1 MKYSNNKIFV
11 FSSEKEIGPL
21 VSRIL
26 KREYPE
32 KKKNLIASSHEIT
45 DAIKKLNKYYDERIY
60 FDIIILDLKI
70 PLETRKLFIKT
81 VNQNQVNYECIIA
94 SNTSALEKE
103 ELDFIGSINSYI
115 IPDIS
120 EITLF
125 PLVQNV
131 IQKKFNELKYLLVN
145 RIDNVINS
153 EIEGIQALNHILNLT
168 LEYLDLRICWIA
180 LVDYQNKTLEISAL
194 TGFGEHE
201 KDFRESFESS
211 LTEKSVIAECV
222 TRKEQVQYRDVLDQ
236 NCPFRAKDLA
246 GKMGLK
252 SILVT
257 PIFDRR
263 GITSKKVLAT
273 LNLYTKFYHEF
284 LEDELELTRIIA
296 AKITAALFIKGLYK
310 TEARLF

>member
-26 KREYPE
+26 KKEYPE
-32 KKKNLIASSHEIT
+32 KKKNLIASSHEIN
-45 DAIKKLNKYYDERIY
+45 DAIKKLTKYYNERIY

-70 PLETRKLFIKT
+70 PLETRKQFIKT

-168 LEYLDLRICWIA
+168 LEYLDLRTCWIA
-180 LVDYQNKTLEISAL
+180 LVDYQDKKLEISAL

-201 KDFRESFESS
+201 KEFRENFDGS
-211 LTEKSVIAECV
+211 LTVKSVITECV
-222 TRKEQVQYRDVLDQ
+222 TTKEQVQYQDVLADG
-236 NCPFRAKDLA
+236 CPFKNKELA
-246 GKMGLK
+246 RKMDLK

-273 LNLYTKFYHEF
+273 LNMYTKFYHEF
-284 LEDELELTRIIA
+284 LDDELELTRIIA

-310 TEARLF
+310 TEARGS